1 MMAVRPVVCGHAQAD
16 GGHVEFLIITTT
28 PDGRQ
33 VTSRQRFSAF
43 LALHRDLRFLINVG
57 RLQLGLPEVFPVA
70 KSVLLRS
77 TKSRVQRAAELNA
90 YLQTVASLAGD
101 SPPKALLSFLNL
113 DTSSIG
119 EVKQAVPVSLAFV
132 TRAMTA
138 GSESPEAA
146 IGASQP
152 TAEDMAS
159 AKPHPL
165 PPRGTE
171 ELELTRDVYATA
183 FVLAS
188 NATVDMYSLSPR
200 TNPQMLL
207 LWGYV
212 LFIVAS
218 QTFALASLVFFF
230 PPVVDSETL
239 FVDCLRPSAAAIKWL
254 EVLAGRGLAAAAMS
268 TGTFAAATL
277 AHQCLASEG
286 SDCTPPSFSSDTPT
300 LSSAALEVCIGLDVA
315 FSLPLPSATEGSSTA
330 GAVEFRRLERETF
343 FYENVFGV
351 LARRQPGQGL
361 PIVLTLLQLVCCVW
375 VVVHVYF
382 VDFAAVERLLRF
394 RDFNTWFKPLK
405 GEKPDSKWWVITI
418 PLIQFL
424 LGSSIV
430 AVSCCITCAC
440 TSGFDAVMN
449 SLAFT
454 FISTV
459 AEVFNQPLLSYYAR
473 LPIANLD
480 PELYGTEQIYYLV
493 ASYDAKNSYGIER
506 WAHSWYVRQE
516 DAVAGLLSDFE
527 IRHCPDDYPQ
537 HSRKLIE
544 VLRVLFFCVPIV
556 ALAACGVIFGA
567 D

>member
-1 MMAVRPVVCGHAQAD
+1 MALRPVVCGHALAD

-28 PDGRQ
+28 PDGGQ

-43 LALHRDLRFLINVG
+43 LALHRDLRFLIDVG

-77 TKSRVQRAAELNA
+77 TKSRVKRAAELNA
-90 YLQTVASLAGD
+90 YLQNVATLAGD
-101 SPPKALLSFLNL
+101 SPPKVLLSFLNME
-113 DTSSIG
+113 TSSIG
-119 EVKQAVPVSLAFV
+119 EVKQSVPVSPTFV

-138 GSESPEAA
+138 GSESPEAEV
-146 IGASQP
+146 GVSQS
-152 TAEDMAS
+152 TTEDMDP

-254 EVLAGRGLAAAAMS
+254 EVLAGSRLAAATMP

-286 SDCTPPSFSSDTPT
+286 SDCTPPSFSSGTT

-315 FSLPLPSATEGSSTA
+315 FSLPLPRATDGSSTA